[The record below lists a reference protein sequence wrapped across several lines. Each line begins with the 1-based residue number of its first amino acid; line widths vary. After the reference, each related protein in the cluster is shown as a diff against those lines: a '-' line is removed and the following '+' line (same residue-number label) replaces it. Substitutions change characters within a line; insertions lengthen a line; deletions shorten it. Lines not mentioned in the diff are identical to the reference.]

1 MSEAEAIDR
10 LVLRVQK
17 CRDLASA
24 LTSRTAADVLV
35 RLAEQE
41 EAGLRLFLA
50 QRSDDRPS

>member
-24 LTSRTAADVLV
+24 LTSRSAAEVTHEPTTGCMPAIQTV
-35 RLAEQE
+35 A
-41 EAGLRLFLA
+41 
-50 QRSDDRPS
+50 